1 MNFKN
6 LFNHYLRAIIK
17 LALKLFYAKIVIVGK
32 DASNYKK
39 ATIILANHPNALI
52 DPLLIA
58 CHSSLK
64 PHFLARA
71 SVFSNPIIAKLLNF
85 IRMIPVYRI
94 RDGKE
99 NMSKNQK
106 TFDSCSNILMQNEA
120 ILIFVEGN
128 HSHVRGLRPL
138 KRGFIRIIEQ
148 TLEKY
153 KDLEIDILPV
163 GINYSNPSKS
173 GSSVSICFGERIKVN
188 EYRDNLNEL
197 MTITFNALDPLVTK
211 IPEEDYD
218 QKLQELIKQDVPLD
232 DPIAV
237 KQYFKTGNLANQR
250 KKSSPYL
257 MNKLMKIY
265 NFPVYVLSKRVLNKI
280 KDPVFEA
287 TFKFVIGLIGIPLW
301 IFCLYLL
308 MMHYDSS
315 LSLIALIM
323 IPITLIFNKT
333 GQG

>member
-1 MNFKN
+1 
-6 LFNHYLRAIIK
+6 
-17 LALKLFYAKIVIVGK
+17 LALKLFYAKIDIVGK
-32 DASNYKK
+32 DLPSYKK

-64 PHFLARA
+64 PHFLTRA
-71 SVFSNPIIAKLLNF
+71 SVFSNSILAKLLNF

-153 KDLEIDILPV
+153 KELEIDILPI

-173 GSSVSICFGERIKVN
+173 GSRVSICFGERIKVN
-188 EYRDNLNEL
+188 DYKDKLNEL
-197 MTITFNALDPLVTK
+197 IVITYNALDPLVTK
-211 IPEEDYD
+211 IQEEDYD
-218 QKLQELIKQDVPLD
+218 QQLQELIIHDVPLD
-232 DPIAV
+232 NPFAV
-237 KQYFKTGNLANQR
+237 KHYFKTGNPANQR
-250 KKSSPYL
+250 KESSPYL

-265 NFPVYVLSKRVLNKI
+265 NFPVYLSSKIVLKKI
-280 KDPVFEA
+280 TDPVFEA
-287 TFKFVIGLIGIPLW
+287 TFKFVIGLLGIPLW
-301 IFCLYLL
+301 IFCLYIL
-308 MMHYDSS
+308 MTHYDSS